1 MAVPGYPTVPQYS
14 DVSPAVPSRPS
25 TVELQVDGHV
35 FALTTDRGVFSA
47 GALDHGTRVLLNAVP
62 PPPSRGALLDLGCG
76 YGPIALTMAS
86 RARSLP
92 VWAVDV
98 NERAVALTASNAA
111 AAGLGNVHAVTPD
124 GVPADLRFSA
134 IWSNPP
140 VRIGKQA
147 MREVLTEWLD
157 RLEPEGVAHLVVQ
170 RNLGADS
177 LTEWMRAEGWPAT
190 KVGSKQGFRV
200 IRVGA
205 RPGPAER

>member
-1 MAVPGYPTVPQYS
+1 MPQYS
-14 DVSPAVPSRPS
+14 DVSPSVPSRPT

-35 FALTTDRGVFSA
+35 YALTTDRGVFSA
-47 GALDHGTRVLLNAVP
+47 GGVDPGTRVLLDAVP

-86 RARSLP
+86 RAPGLT

-98 NERAVALTASNAA
+98 NERAVALTAANAD
-111 AAGLGNVHAVTPD
+111 AAGLDHVHAVTPE

-140 VRIGKQA
+140 VRIGKEA
-147 MREVLTEWLD
+147 LHDLLATWLD
-157 RLEPEGVAHLVVQ
+157 RLEPDGVAFLVVQ
-170 RNLGADS
+170 RHLGADS
-177 LTEWMRAEGWPAT
+177 LLDWLRAEGWPAS
-190 KVGSKQGFRV
+190 KMGSKRGYRL

-205 RPGPAER
+205 RPDPAER